1 MRFLIPTLLLIGV
14 VVIISG
20 AGRQGV
26 RTGRSIFLVLGVMLL
41 MAVVFAYIVQRA
53 T

>member
-1 MRFLIPTLLLIGV
+1 MRFLIPTILLIGV

-26 RTGRSIFLVLGVMLL
+26 RAGRSIFLVLGVMLFL
-41 MAVVFAYIVQRA
+41 AIVLASLWR
-53 T
+53 